1 MQKDKLVK
9 FILNDS
15 FISQITKTA
24 SSFNPSISPAYFFG
38 RLAHGSRISIA
49 MNVRTNKEIGHPSGE
64 YCWDIVGVFMNC
76 FEDTGITAKM
86 YVGSGY
92 FSRARKTAAQSKRS
106 LSNTIK
112 IIDDHKDL
120 LKIKNQGKLIYPN
133 QNGKWLTVNNP
144 KEIDFNWDDLPF
156 GPVIIDFIDFEKQTT
171 FPKNTFQYI
180 IDTIERGEEPMEIR
194 GHNDYSTISGW
205 KAFAR
210 WMHSF
215 AFNQSLSQHDF
226 LNTLP
231 NRLIERRHHFILFL
245 EELLSLNSLN
255 DIETELISKLKEK
268 YELILNEF
276 KNELHGKI
284 ELNNIKTIYFIEQ
297 KSLTIYKKISHYLS
311 QSNK

>member
-24 SSFNPSISPAYFFG
+24 SSFNSSITPSYFFG

-76 FEDTGITAKM
+76 FEDAGINAKM

-112 IIDDHKDL
+112 IIDDPKDV

-156 GPVIIDFIDFEKQTT
+156 GPVIIDFIDFEKQIT

-226 LNTLP
+226 LSSLP

>member
-1 MQKDKLVK
+1 
-9 FILNDS
+9 
-15 FISQITKTA
+15 
-24 SSFNPSISPAYFFG
+24 
-38 RLAHGSRISIA
+38 
-49 MNVRTNKEIGHPSGE
+49 
-64 YCWDIVGVFMNC
+64 
-76 FEDTGITAKM
+76 
-86 YVGSGY
+86 
-92 FSRARKTAAQSKRS
+92 
-106 LSNTIK
+106 
-112 IIDDHKDL
+112 
-120 LKIKNQGKLIYPN
+120 
-133 QNGKWLTVNNP
+133 
-144 KEIDFNWDDLPF
+144 
-156 GPVIIDFIDFEKQTT
+156 
-171 FPKNTFQYI
+171 
-180 IDTIERGEEPMEIR
+180 MEIR

-231 NRLIERRHHFILFL
+231 NRLIERRHHFILF

-276 KNELHGKI
+276 KNELNGKI

>member
-1 MQKDKLVK
+1 
-9 FILNDS
+9 
-15 FISQITKTA
+15 
-24 SSFNPSISPAYFFG
+24 
-38 RLAHGSRISIA
+38 

-86 YVGSGY
+86 YVGPGY

-171 FPKNTFQYI
+171 FPNNTFQYI

-268 YELILNEF
+268 YERILNEL
-276 KNELHGKI
+276 KNELHRKI
-284 ELNNIKTIYFIEQ
+284 ELNSIKAIYFTE
-297 KSLTIYKKISHYLS
+297 L
-311 QSNK
+311 